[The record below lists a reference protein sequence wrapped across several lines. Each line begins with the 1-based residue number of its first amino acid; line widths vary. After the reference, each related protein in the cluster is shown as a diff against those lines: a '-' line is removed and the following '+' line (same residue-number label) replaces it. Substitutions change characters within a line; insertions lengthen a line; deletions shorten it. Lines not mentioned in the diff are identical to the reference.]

1 MFGRLTLDSIPYH
14 EPIILFTLTMIA
26 LVGGLVVY
34 AVTKAG
40 KWQYLWNEWFT
51 SVDHKKLGFMYI
63 AVAMVML
70 VRGFA
75 DAVMMRSQQLLSA
88 AGETGYLPPHH
99 YDQIFT
105 AHGVIM
111 IFFVAMPLVI
121 GLMNIIVP
129 LQIGARDVAFLSLIH
144 I

>member
-14 EPIILFTLTMIA
+14 EPIIIITLAIVA
-26 LVGGLVVY
+26 LVGLAVVV

-63 AVAMVML
+63 AVAMLML

-75 DAVMMRSQQLLSA
+75 DAVMMRSQQLLSS
-88 AGETGYLPPHH
+88 AGE
-99 YDQIFT
+99 
-105 AHGVIM
+105 A
-111 IFFVAMPLVI
+111 
-121 GLMNIIVP
+121 
-129 LQIGARDVAFLSLIH
+129 
-144 I
+144 